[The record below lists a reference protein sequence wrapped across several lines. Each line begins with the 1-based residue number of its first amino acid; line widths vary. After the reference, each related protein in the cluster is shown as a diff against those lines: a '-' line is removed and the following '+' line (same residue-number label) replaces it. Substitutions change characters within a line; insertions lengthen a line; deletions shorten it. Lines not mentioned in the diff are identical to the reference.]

1 MAEAPTPKPVQVKAF
16 VPRTKPKDN
25 ERSLEGFE
33 TYGATSRGR
42 RRYDDSDDSEFDM
55 DRIPNSLVLKL
66 EPNMED
72 L

>member
-1 MAEAPTPKPVQVKAF
+1 VSQATAPKVAQVKAF
-16 VPRTKPKDN
+16 VPKTKPKDN

-42 RRYDDSDDSEFDM
+42 RRYDDSDDSEDM
-55 DRIPNSLVLKL
+55 DRIPNSLLLKL